1 MRAST
6 LLAAGAA
13 VAAVFMVGPWLAA
26 GAAVLGLL
34 GSILHEGLH
43 YVAALASGAEN
54 VEVGWDAIGPYVAYD
69 GEMQPA
75 VQLAPPVTALALAAW
90 VAATTPFPD
99 ISPESVLIAG
109 FLLGLHSLSPT
120 DYQPLY
126 SM

>member
-13 VAAVFMVGPWLAA
+13 TVAVLVFGPWLAA
-26 GAAVLGLL
+26 GAALLGLL

-43 YVAALASGAEN
+43 YVAAVASGAEN
-54 VEVGWDAIGPYVAYD
+54 IAVGWDAIGPYVAYD
-69 GEMQPA
+69 GEMRSA

-90 VAATTPFPD
+90 ITATTSFPD
-99 ISPESVLIAG
+99 FSQQSVLIGG

-120 DYQPLY
+120 DYKPLY
-126 SM
+126 SA